1 LLPSLGIMSV
11 PGTCPSAAV
20 QQSQWSHCS
29 GLLSTSILM
38 DAQGVEIESTMR
50 RTCNDMA
57 ERQLRMDTK
66 ADLYEKR
73 HEAASKMVGMLREAV
88 REIFNRVGCNTAT
101 VRELLGDNGIT
112 ESNLLPHLGI
122 VEQRTTEL
130 VHVRPLVLDHTHL
143 TGA

>member
-1 LLPSLGIMSV
+1 M
-11 PGTCPSAAV
+11 
-20 QQSQWSHCS
+20 
-29 GLLSTSILM
+29 
-38 DAQGVEIESTMR
+38 EIESTMR
-50 RTCNDMA
+50 RTSDDMA
-57 ERQLRMDTK
+57 QRQLRMDTK

-101 VRELLGDNGIT
+101 VRELLGDNGVT

-130 VHVRPLVLDHTHL
+130 VHVRPLMLGQTSAVSASDSAHV
-143 TGA
+143 GA